1 MNINKQNSIYTF
13 ALIEPVKLI
22 FKTAGTTLAVTKST
36 RHKTKSTSQNQNSEV
51 TKKINKIMQNNK
63 KPC

>member
-51 TKKINKIMQNNK
+51 TKKIK
-63 KPC
+63 